1 MKDPKHLQLGPIA
14 QHHLEQLQM
23 LTGSSQSAI
32 VEQALAFYHL
42 SFNPLAMKSLQL
54 DEAPL
59 VEKGP
64 RSKYDPIGEHL
75 RNLTATRTTLS
86 FEQIEDL
93 IHRKL
98 PDSARTHRAWW
109 SNSGQPHSRIWVD
122 AGWEVDTVN
131 FTQETVTFQRKPQEE
146 NP

>member
-1 MKDPKHLQLGPIA
+1 MKEAKHLQINPVA
-14 QHHLEQLQM
+14 QQHLEHLQQ

-42 SFNPLAMKSLQL
+42 SFNPKALEQLQT
-54 DEAPL
+54 EEVPNM
-59 VEKGP
+59 EKGQ

-75 RNLTATRTTLS
+75 STLTTRHTTLT
-86 FEQIEDL
+86 FEQMETL

-122 AGWEVDTVN
+122 QGWEVDTVN
-131 FTQETVTFQRKPQEE
+131 FDRGTVTFQKKR
-146 NP
+146 